1 MRIPFIFKL
10 LLLTVMSAVILN
22 AQTEAEKAFKAQE
35 PVLITSI
42 GQSADIIMVKILAK
56 KAGLQFEVDKT
67 AKPEKADSCKTL
79 IVVCGGS
86 TKGLGAAKIDKE
98 DEYARA
104 EAVIKRAKKNK
115 AAILAVHLGGKSRRG
130 ALSDYFNKL
139 GAENADHIIVV
150 KSGDADGFFANI
162 AKEKGIG
169 IDTSDKIVSIQA
181 ILKDIFDKNQAENIE

>member
-1 MRIPFIFKL
+1 MRSHIIFKL
-10 LLLTVMSAVILN
+10 LLVVLMSVSFLT
-22 AQTEAEKAFKAQE
+22 AQPEERKSFKAQE

-42 GQSADIIMVKILAK
+42 GQSADILMVKILAK

-67 AKPEKADSCKTL
+67 AKVEKVDSCKTL

-104 EAVIKRAKKNK
+104 EKVIKRAKKNNV
-115 AAILAVHLGGKSRRG
+115 AVLAVHVGGKSRRG

-150 KSGDADGFFANI
+150 KSGDADGYFTGI

-169 IDTSDKIVSIQA
+169 ISTSEKIVSIQT
-181 ILKDIFDKNQAENIE
+181 ILREIFDKK

>member
-1 MRIPFIFKL
+1 MRTHMLIKL
-10 LLLTVMSAVILN
+10 VLVSILSTSFLIS
-22 AQTEAEKAFKAQE
+22 QEAEKKVFKAKE
-35 PVLITSI
+35 PVLLTSV
-42 GQSADIIMVKILAK
+42 GQSADILMVKILAK
-56 KAGLQFEVDKT
+56 KAGLNFEVDKT
-67 AKPEKADSCKTL
+67 DKPEKADSFKTV

-86 TKGLGAAKIDKE
+86 TKGLGAAKINKE

-115 AAILAVHLGGKSRRG
+115 ASVIAVHVGGKSRRG

-150 KSGDADGFFANI
+150 KSGDADSFFANI

-169 IDTSDKIVSIQA
+169 IDTSDKIVSIQNVF
-181 ILKDIFDKNQAENIE
+181 KDIFDKE